1 VSDEESRAD
10 EQSRVKVTDKRLF
23 RPDGELREE
32 YSFLKE
38 TEEAKPDAEGA
49 GTAGRE
55 ESEREE
61 RGEERGAEREEAA
74 IETEAGKGEAR
85 PRQPGASQAEA
96 GTPGPEPG
104 VPTPGEPGTTFG
116 GSGPGQPSFLDL
128 VSVLAEPVAVYL
140 GDVQLP
146 DGKSA
151 ENLELARFHID
162 LLEVLKDKTAGTLS
176 AQESSVLEELLYRLR
191 MRYVQKRG

>member
-1 VSDEESRAD
+1 MSDEASKTD

-38 TEEAKPDAEGA
+38 GPKPDAEG
-49 GTAGRE
+49 GEKAGRK

-61 RGEERGAEREEAA
+61 REEAT
-74 IETEAGKGEAR
+74 IKKEAGKGGSR
-85 PRQPGASQAEA
+85 PRQPGASAA
-96 GTPGPEPG
+96 RTGAVGSAPGAPSAPSPDETAP
-104 VPTPGEPGTTFG
+104 FG
-116 GSGPGQPSFLDL
+116 GPGQGQPSFLDL

-162 LLEVLKDKTAGTLS
+162 LLEVLKDKTAGTLT
-176 AQESSVLEELLYRLR
+176 AQESSVLKELLYRLR

>member
-1 VSDEESRAD
+1 MSDEKSKAD
-10 EQSRVKVTDKRLF
+10 EKSRVKVTDKRLF

-38 TEEAKPDAEGA
+38 EPKPDADSGER
-49 GTAGRE
+49 TDRKE
-55 ESEREE
+55 TEREE
-61 RGEERGAEREEAA
+61 RNDTRRPA
-74 IETEAGKGEAR
+74 EAGREDTS
-85 PRQPGASQAEA
+85 PPQPGASQARA
-96 GTPGPEPG
+96 GAAAPGPGAPS
-104 VPTPGEPGTTFG
+104 PGEPGPGGAAFG
-116 GSGPGQPSFLDL
+116 GAGEDRPSFLDL
-128 VSVLAEPVAVYL
+128 ASVLAEPVAVYL

-162 LLEVLKDKTAGTLS
+162 LLEVLKDKTAGNLT